1 MASKGYVKGYNG
13 NFSPLSSITRADSAL
28 LLYRLFMLLY
38 EVEPVAVK
46 NVSSISTNG
55 WMVSGIAVVVLA
67 GFGIAAAILL
77 RRKKKQ
83 SETTENAEKKNV
95 EYLKQE

>member
-1 MASKGYVKGYNG
+1 PDTA
-13 NFSPLSSITRADSAL
+13 ITRADSAL

-46 NVSSISTNG
+46 NLSSMSTNG

-67 GFGIAAAILL
+67 GLGIATAMLL
-77 RRKKKQ
+77 RKKKKQ
-83 SETTENAEKKNV
+83 NGITENVEEKTTM
-95 EYLKQE
+95 